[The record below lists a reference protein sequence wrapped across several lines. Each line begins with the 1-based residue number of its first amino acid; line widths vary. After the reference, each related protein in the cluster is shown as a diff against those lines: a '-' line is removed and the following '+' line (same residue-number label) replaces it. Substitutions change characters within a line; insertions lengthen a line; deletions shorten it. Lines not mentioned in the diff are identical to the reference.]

1 MLRVVIIALFLFV
14 GLYVFTVIII
24 SEYLEKKK
32 QEESTGYSI
41 RTSGPP
47 SLPEMLSEDD
57 DDE

>member
-1 MLRVVIIALFLFV
+1 MFLFV

-32 QEESTGYSI
+32 QEKSTGYSI

-57 DDE
+57 DDDE